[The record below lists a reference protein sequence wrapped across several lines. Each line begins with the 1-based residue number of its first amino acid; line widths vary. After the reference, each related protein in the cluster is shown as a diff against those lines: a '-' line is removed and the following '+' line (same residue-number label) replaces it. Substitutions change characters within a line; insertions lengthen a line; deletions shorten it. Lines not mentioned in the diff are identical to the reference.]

1 MLSRCRPIAL
11 AVLGAVFLVAS
22 PAPAEAAETASS
34 ELVIITEGDVTEGD
48 LYATGVRVLIEG
60 TVDGDLIA
68 FAAEDI
74 TVTGQVTG
82 SILGV
87 APVVQIDG
95 QVGDSVRVSANE
107 LGVTGAIE
115 GDLVGAVVSADL
127 APTSSV
133 GGDALLWAW
142 EVTAAG
148 TIGGD
153 LKGTQRRLDL
163 EGTVTGDVDVTVRHL
178 AVSGPLSVGGDFGY
192 RSPTEAEGM
201 DQLTLGGVVVHK
213 FPTPPNVRVRALGLV
228 ARVLAILALVA
239 TALLIAWGWPTR
251 TRRAGDIVRS
261 QPIKSWGNGA
271 LVMLSPLLL
280 GGLAALV
287 AGLTPASASLPLL
300 VIFVPLVLI
309 SAGIVLVLSLVAGI
323 PAALALGEAL
333 PGEFG
338 MFGSLLLGAAVVG
351 LLWLVPIVG
360 WLVVVLA
367 LPLGLGA
374 WMLSFR
380 AAQAPAEG

>member
-1 MLSRCRPIAL
+1 
-11 AVLGAVFLVAS
+11 
-22 PAPAEAAETASS
+22 
-34 ELVIITEGDVTEGD
+34 
-48 LYATGVRVLIEG
+48 
-60 TVDGDLIA
+60 
-68 FAAEDI
+68 
-74 TVTGQVTG
+74 
-82 SILGV
+82 
-87 APVVQIDG
+87 
-95 QVGDSVRVSANE
+95 
-107 LGVTGAIE
+107 
-115 GDLVGAVVSADL
+115 
-127 APTSSV
+127 
-133 GGDALLWAW
+133 
-142 EVTAAG
+142 
-148 TIGGD
+148 
-153 LKGTQRRLDL
+153 
-163 EGTVTGDVDVTVRHL
+163 
-178 AVSGPLSVGGDFGY
+178 
-192 RSPTEAEGM
+192 M

-338 MFGSLLLGAAVVG
+338 KFGSLLLGAAVVG